1 MTVNRYFVEFYYV
14 FVIDAT
20 NCIVRSRHIDETFTM
35 ALVTYLRKHYCVPRQ
50 DKTGSCN
57 FKVKRILQ
65 S

>member
-14 FVIDAT
+14 FVIDAI
-20 NCIVRSRHIDETFTM
+20 NCIVRSRHIDGTFTM
-35 ALVTYLRKHYCVPRQ
+35 ALVTYLLNIIVPCQ